1 MHTIMFIVRRVYI
14 RRIYINKILFNWYRH
29 LTTNYNSLTRRPT
42 QARSQ
47 DFRKGGRIFHE
58 VDLLR
63 CRPKEQ
69 PPKAVANRCQRHLQR
84 LGSCALAHEPLMR

>member
-1 MHTIMFIVRRVYI
+1 M
-14 RRIYINKILFNWYRH
+14 
-29 LTTNYNSLTRRPT
+29 
-42 QARSQ
+42 QARGQ

-69 PPKAVANRCQRHLQR
+69 PPKAVASRRRWRLQIGAKAPIPPR
-84 LGSCALAHEPLMR
+84 IVCVSARAVNALGEI